1 MKALIFAAG
10 YGTRL
15 RPLTD
20 TVPKPLIEINGKTM
34 LQRTLEMLSAVGA
47 DDFLINTHHL
57 HGKIEDFLAKNNN
70 FGLRI
75 TLSYEEG
82 HPLETGGTLKANE
95 AFFKGDGRNEPF
107 FAVNGDILSGI
118 DLSAMYKCH
127 IQGRSLATLAI
138 RKRPS
143 SRQLMFDEKMR
154 LIGRHGQIQSEN
166 GLSPYGFGG
175 IQVISTSIFD
185 MIKEEGVFS
194 ITEAYLR
201 IARETGRISGF
212 EDHAPYWFDI
222 GSPEKLSAARNYFK
236 ENEL

>member
-20 TVPKPLIEINGKTM
+20 TIPKPLIEVNGKTM
-34 LQRTLEMLSAVGA
+34 LQRTLEMLSAVGV

-57 HGKIEDFLAKNNN
+57 HGKIEDYLAKNNN

-95 AFFKGDGRNEPF
+95 AFFKGNGRNEPF
-107 FAVNGDILSGI
+107 FAVNGDILSGM
-118 DLSAMYKCH
+118 DLSTMYKCH
-127 IQGRSLATLAI
+127 IQGKSLATLAI

-154 LIGRHGQIQSEN
+154 LMGRQGEIQPEKD
-166 GLSPYGFGG
+166 LYPYGFGG

-194 ITEAYLR
+194 IMEAYLR
-201 IARETGRISGF
+201 IAREIGLISGF
-212 EDHAPYWFDI
+212 EDKSPYWYDI
-222 GSPEKLSAARNYFK
+222 GSHEKLSAARIYFK
-236 ENEL
+236 ENKL